1 MKTKKSF
8 SCLLIALMFMPTM
21 ANAFTGTAVI
31 DGINYYINTDN
42 QTAEVRANS
51 YSGNVVIPETI
62 EYEGVTCNVTS
73 IGQSAF

>member
-1 MKTKKSF
+1 MKTKKSIQL
-8 SCLLIALMFMPTM
+8 LLIALMFLPMV
-21 ANAFTGTAVI
+21 ANAFTGAVVI

-51 YSGNVVIPETI
+51 YSGNVVIPETV
-62 EYEGVTCNVTS
+62 EYGGVTCRVTS